1 MNDKINFESVL
12 ASLNIKEW
20 VFYGSEPTTEAMFNS
35 GFKKIVIVNGTH
47 RESSDP
53 STFGVSWNEI
63 VDEKNRL
70 QAEWDSTEYQRLRAK
85 EYPPVTDYLDAVV
98 KGDLGQQQTYIDACL
113 AVKAKYP
120 KPEGV

>member
-20 VFYGSEPTTEAMFNS
+20 VLYGKEPTSEFEFLQ
-35 GFKKIVIVNGTH
+35 GFKKVVDGEQT
-47 RESSDP
+47 SDP

-70 QAEWDSTEYQRLRAK
+70 QTEWNSTEYQRLRAL

-98 KGDLGQQQTYIDACL
+98 KGDLAQQQTYIDACL